1 MVTIYRPID
10 WTKHPLHA
18 AAASGNRAEVD
29 RLIAAGANVNQVLHL
44 SVRGAGLVG
53 TPLHVTLFDCGD
65 NEYFY
70 RGHHEVVEVL
80 LAAGSD
86 VGLCRMW
93 DGTPLH
99 DAARFGL
106 TRVADMLLSHGADV
120 NSRGDYLHRT
130 PLHLAATYDQPDMI
144 DFLLSRGA
152 ELEPVAGDDDRDGA
166 RTSPYWR
173 QYDTGSLERRL
184 PRALPLTGTPLQMAA
199 RQGHARAARRLIEQG
214 ACLELDTSIDLAERA
229 RGRCQERFDEVIT
242 LLKEKQIGKV

>member
-1 MVTIYRPID
+1 MTHYPPID

-18 AAASGNRAEVD
+18 AAASGNRAEVE
-29 RLIAAGANVNQVLHL
+29 RLIAAGGDVNQVLHL
-44 SVRGAGLVG
+44 SVKRAGLAG
-53 TPLHVTLFDCGD
+53 TPLHVTLFSCGD
-65 NEYFY
+65 DEYLY

-80 LAAGSD
+80 LAAGAD

-106 TRVADMLLSHGADV
+106 TRVAGTLLSHGADV

-130 PLHLAATYDQPDMI
+130 PLHLAATYGQPDMV

-152 ELEPVAGDDDRDGA
+152 ELEPVAGGDDRDDA

-173 QYDTGSLERRL
+173 QYNTGSLARRI
-184 PRALPLTGTPLQMAA
+184 PRVPGTGTPLQMAVE
-199 RQGHARAARRLIEQG
+199 QGHAQVVWMLIKRGQSLGIDTAIDMAAK
-214 ACLELDTSIDLAERA
+214 A
-229 RGRCQERFDEVIT
+229 RSRCQERFDALIT
-242 LLKEKQIGKV
+242 QLKSEQESRA

>member
-1 MVTIYRPID
+1 MEFYPPID

-18 AAASGNRAEVD
+18 AADRGNRAEVE

-44 SVRGAGLVG
+44 SVRGAGVAG
-53 TPLHVTLFDCGD
+53 TPLHVALFDCRD
-65 NEYFY
+65 NASLD

-80 LAAGSD
+80 LAAGAD
-86 VGLCRMW
+86 VGLCRLW

-106 TRVADMLLSHGADV
+106 TRVADMLVSHGADV

-152 ELEPVAGDDDRDGA
+152 ELEPVAGGVDLFGV
-166 RTSPYWR
+166 RTSPYWH
-173 QYDTGSLERRL
+173 QYGTPSLQRLL
-184 PRALPLTGTPLQMAA
+184 PRVPGTGTPLQMAA
-199 RQGHARAARRLIEQG
+199 RQGHARAARRLIARG
-214 ACLELDTSIDLAERA
+214 ACLEIDAAIDLAARA
-229 RGRCQERFDEVIT
+229 RKRCQEQFDEVIT
-242 LLKEKQIGKV
+242 LLKEMQIGKV

>member
-1 MVTIYRPID
+1 MATFYPPID

-18 AAASGNRAEVD
+18 AAASGNRAEVE

-44 SVRGAGLVG
+44 SVRGAGLAG
-53 TPLHVTLFDCGD
+53 TPLHVALFDCGD
-65 NEYFY
+65 DAYLY

-80 LAAGSD
+80 LAAGAD

-106 TRVADMLLSHGADV
+106 PRVADMLVSHGADV

-130 PLHLAATYDQPDMI
+130 SLHLAATYDQPDMI

-152 ELEPVAGDDDRDGA
+152 ELEPVAGGDDRDGA

-173 QYDTGSLERRL
+173 QYDTGSLERMF
-184 PRALPLTGTPLQMAA
+184 PRIPGTGTPLQMAA
-199 RQGHARAARRLIEQG
+199 RQGHARAARRLIERG
-214 ACLELDTSIDLAERA
+214 ACLEIDAAIDLAARA